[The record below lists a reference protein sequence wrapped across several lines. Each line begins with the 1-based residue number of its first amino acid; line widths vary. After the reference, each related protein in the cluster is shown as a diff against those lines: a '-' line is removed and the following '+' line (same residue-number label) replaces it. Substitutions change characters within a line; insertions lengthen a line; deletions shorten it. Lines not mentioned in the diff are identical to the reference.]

1 MCNCC
6 SIKIMYVFTMKDFI
20 KLPKDIKMKLLPV
33 QISSVYIDTVKGSKH
48 FDSDSQDFT
57 INDVYEDDDDFDG
70 ESITVSKE
78 QLTVILSISQHELT
92 KLLGP
97 PLLVKR

>member
-33 QISSVYIDTVKGSKH
+33 QISSVYIDTVQINGCNN
-48 FDSDSQDFT
+48 FDSDNGRVLT
-57 INDVYEDDDDFDG
+57 INDVYENDDFDEDDG

-78 QLTVILSISQHELT
+78 QLTVILSIT
-92 KLLGP
+92 TDWP
-97 PLLVKR
+97 FTIIY